1 MMKTTDFQSLKD
13 KLAQLEYP
21 LLYMFK
27 FVVPSDNQKI
37 AQVSSMFGEEAQIT
51 LKESQKGN
59 YTSLTI
65 RVVMLSPDEIV
76 EKYAEASH
84 ITGLIA
90 L

>member
-1 MMKTTDFQSLKD
+1 MNKTDFQSLKS
-13 KLAQLEYP
+13 KLDNLEYP

-27 FVVPSDNQKI
+27 FVVPSNNQKI
-37 AQVSSMFGEEAQIT
+37 ARVSSMFGEEAQIT

-65 RVVMLSPDEIV
+65 RIVMLSSDEIV
-76 EKYAEASH
+76 DKYVEASH
-84 ITGLIA
+84 IEGLIA

>member
-1 MMKTTDFQSLKD
+1 MNKTDFQSLKS
-13 KLAQLEYP
+13 KLDNLEYP

-27 FVVPSDNQKI
+27 FVVPSNNQKI
-37 AQVSSMFGEEAQIT
+37 ARVSSLFGEEAQIT

-65 RVVMLSPDEIV
+65 RVVMLSSDEIV
-76 EKYAEASH
+76 DKYVEASH
-84 ITGLIA
+84 IEGLIA